1 MRVPAG
7 DDNKEEEERG
17 DRGIGIAGVGCLLQA
32 PVSAEFGARSAC
44 IVAAVPWPDHQS
56 LMCAHTDAPSAVTT
70 ASVDGGR

>member
-44 IVAAVPWPDHQS
+44 IVAAVPD
-56 LMCAHTDAPSAVTT
+56 LMRAHTKPP
-70 ASVDGGR
+70 